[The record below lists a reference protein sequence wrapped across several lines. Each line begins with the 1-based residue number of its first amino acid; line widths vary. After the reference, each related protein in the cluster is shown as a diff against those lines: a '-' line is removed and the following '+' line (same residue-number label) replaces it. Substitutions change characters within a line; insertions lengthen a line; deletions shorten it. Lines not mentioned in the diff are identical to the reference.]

1 MDLLETSTEKKAE
14 DFFPAIKLNPNHAL
28 SKVGEDLTYLASI
41 GKIGE
46 IFQREKEIEH
56 IIKVLG
62 MRKKGNPLILGESG
76 VGKTALVSYL
86 ALKIFRNEVPIWLRG
101 YKIIRTSFFE
111 IWSLVMNSDDPWPEY
126 GRYLKEII
134 IFCSE
139 HPVILFI
146 DEIHMI
152 FFHRHSMNLFKPAL
166 AEGKIK
172 VIGATTHRDYQ
183 SFLAKDEA
191 TVRRFEPVYIKEPT
205 SELTK
210 VILRSIR
217 PEFERLYGVSIPEDI
232 VDLMVSKSN
241 NYIHHRHQPDKS
253 ISLLERTAVNCSFEG
268 KTTIDKEDLERTLS
282 EITGIPDYILKKE
295 SDNLRGLEAALNYR
309 VLGQEEATARIAKRI
324 LITKSRS
331 HLNLM
336 RPCGVFL
343 LTGPSGVGKTELAKA
358 LALHLTG
365 SEENLIRLDMSVY
378 NTSGSSYALL
388 GGSSHPEHPEVP
400 FLTHQIRSKPNA
412 VLLLDEMEKA
422 CRDIWMLFL
431 QIFDAG
437 RILDFLGNE
446 IFFDSTTI
454 LMTANIGF
462 SGHDAIID
470 FPKTARKW
478 EDTKAK
484 VMEDIKGVFP
494 PEFLGRIDE
503 ILVFKP
509 LRRDVM
515 QGFISQKIQ
524 LLQTQNDIHLALTDE
539 AVEVIIRQGFDEEF
553 GARKLNHA
561 IDDLVGSLLADLKL
575 SPEWDHFSSI
585 EFDKDDHG
593 SRLQAKTHKK
603 VEGASEK

>member
-1 MDLLETSTEKKAE
+1 MDLTEISEENKTE
-14 DFFPAIKLNPNHAL
+14 EFFPAAKLDSNFAL
-28 SKVGEDLTYLASI
+28 SRAGEDLTYLASQ

-76 VGKTALVSYL
+76 VGKTAMVSYL
-86 ALKIFRNEVPIWLRG
+86 ALKIFRNEVPTWLRG
-101 YKIIRTSFFE
+101 YKIVRTSFFE
-111 IWSLVMNSDDPWPEY
+111 IWSLVTNSENPWPEY
-126 GRYLKEII
+126 GQFLREII
-134 IFCSE
+134 GFCSR

-152 FFHRHSMNLFKPAL
+152 FHHPHSMNIFKPPL

-183 SFLAKDEA
+183 RFLAKDEA

-205 SELTK
+205 LELTK
-210 VILRSIR
+210 VILRSVR
-217 PEFERLYGVSIPEDI
+217 PEFERLYDVMIPDDI
-232 VDLMVSKSN
+232 LDLMVSKSN
-241 NYIHHRHQPDKS
+241 SYIHHRFQPDKS
-253 ISLLERTAVNCSFEG
+253 ISLLERTAVNCTFEG
-268 KTTIDKEDLERTLS
+268 KTTIDKDDLERTLS

-295 SDNLRGLEAALNYR
+295 SDHLRGLEAALNYR
-309 VLGQEEATARIAKRI
+309 VLGQEEAVARIARRI
-324 LITKSRS
+324 LITKSKS

-365 SEENLIRLDMSVY
+365 NEENLIRLDMSVY
-378 NTSGSSYALL
+378 NTPGSSYALL

-412 VLLLDEMEKA
+412 VLLLDEMEKS

-462 SGHDAIID
+462 SGHDAIINY
-470 FPKTARKW
+470 PKITKSW
-478 EDTKAK
+478 EDIEAK
-484 VMEDIKGVFP
+484 VLEDIRSIFP

-509 LRRDVM
+509 LRREVM
-515 QGFISQKIQ
+515 QGFISQKIK
-524 LLQTQNDIHLALTDE
+524 LLQSQNDIRLTLTDE
-539 AVEVIIRQGFDEEF
+539 AVEVIIHNGFDEEF

-561 IDDLVGSLLADLKL
+561 IDDLVGSLLANLKL
-575 SPEWDHFSSI
+575 TPEWDHLESI
-585 EFDKDDHG
+585 EFEKDDQG
-593 SRLQAKTHKK
+593 LRLQAKINIKPESVTTK
-603 VEGASEK
+603 